1 LQFAVAEPGEKRD
14 AGRKTARYLANA
26 ALGKTISPLVQKK
39 PPMPGGTHMNPTQIV
54 PIPGRINPGLHS
66 AKNSTMLQ
74 ILGRA
79 RNTFDDEC
87 RPATNDPVKGLLAH
101 QVNVGPF
108 QVTGISAAV
117 ESLRDV
123 LTQVKNAHPEV
134 HEVLSTAGMFC
145 ARLIRGSQNISNHS
159 WGTAVDISVGGI
171 LDGVQTRSAKSDGRT
186 LAGLVAMAPF
196 FNQAGWY
203 WGVGFSTF
211 EDGMHFEV
219 ADETIRRW
227 HAEGKLGPAAASR
240 AVTEPNLSIGD
251 RGVEVRQL
259 QEKLLALGFDIVPD
273 GIFGAITQAAVI
285 DYQTANGLV
294 PDGIGGPRTKE
305 RLGLT

>member
-1 LQFAVAEPGEKRD
+1 
-14 AGRKTARYLANA
+14 
-26 ALGKTISPLVQKK
+26 
-39 PPMPGGTHMNPTQIV
+39 
-54 PIPGRINPGLHS
+54 
-66 AKNSTMLQ
+66 MLQ

-79 RNTFDDEC
+79 RNTFDNEC
-87 RPATNDPVKGLLAH
+87 RPATNDPVKGLLVH
-101 QVNVGPF
+101 QDVGPF
-108 QVTGISAAV
+108 QVTGIRPAV

-123 LTQVKNAHPEV
+123 LAQVKNAHPEV

-145 ARLIRGSQNISNHS
+145 ARLIRDSQSISNHS

-171 LDGVQTRSAKSDGRT
+171 LDGVQTRTAKSDGRT
-186 LAGLVAMAPF
+186 LAGLAAMASF

-227 HAEGKLGPAAASR
+227 RAERKLGPAVADR

-251 RGVEVRQL
+251 RGVEIRQL

-294 PDGIGGPRTKE
+294 PDGIVGPRTKE